1 MTRLKLSL
9 LCLFVFLN
17 LTAQNSKSQILDTLN
32 NSLQNI
38 YKHIY
43 KASPKEFSNL
53 THQYLNELDSIEKS
67 WISEQKKKNLKKKV

>member
-17 LTAQNSKSQILDTLN
+17 LTAQKSKSQTLDTLN
-32 NSLQNI
+32 NSLINI

-43 KASPKEFSNL
+43 KVSPKEFSKL
-53 THQYLNELDSIEKS
+53 AHHT
-67 WISEQKKKNLKKKV
+67 